1 MSFTLHGIGASSGIA
16 IGRAHLAS
24 PSRVE
29 VAHYSLPESQ
39 IESELKRFDD
49 AVEQTRTE
57 LRNLRSQIPASAPA
71 ELPAFLDMHLLIL
84 DDNMIDEEPKRLIR
98 EQRCNAEWALT
109 QQMEALVAR
118 FEEIEDPYL
127 RSRQED
133 VVQVVQRV
141 IKVLVGHPGQLPA
154 GTDGEECVLVSHEL
168 TPADMIQF
176 KSTRF
181 AAFITDLGG
190 ATSHTAIMARSL
202 GIPSVMAL
210 HQARSLIKDHE
221 WIIVDGREGVVIV
234 DPDEKILE
242 EYRHRQAV
250 WIKATEKLKKL
261 KTSRAKTL
269 DGTNVE
275 LFANIELPQDM
286 PAVLE
291 SGAQGIGLFRSEFL
305 FLNRDDLP
313 SEEEQFEAYKSVAVA
328 MEDKPV
334 TIRTLDL
341 GADKQAPWGH
351 TVADNPAL
359 GLRAI
364 RLCLAEPRLFET
376 QLRAILR
383 ASAFGKVRI
392 LIPML
397 GNFGE
402 LKATLQMIAAIK
414 ESLRAEGIRFDERIP
429 VGGMIE
435 VPAAA
440 LLAEQLAKQLDFLSI
455 GTNDLIQ
462 YAVAID
468 RLNDEVSYL
477 YDPLNPGVLRLVRM
491 TLEAGLAAGVPVA
504 MCGEMAGDPRF
515 TRLLLGLGLREF
527 SVHPSVL
534 LEIKQII
541 NSTVVADAEPLAREL
556 LDRVDGPR
564 RHEVLDALDGGE
576 PGGSAPFR
584 TVRPATW
591 NAGSPMQ

>member
-29 VAHYSLPESQ
+29 VAHYVLPENL
-39 IESELKRFDD
+39 IDSELARFTA
-49 AVEQTRTE
+49 AVEQTREE
-57 LRNLRSQIPASAPA
+57 LRTLRSQIPPHAPA

-98 EQRCNAEWALT
+98 EQHCNAEWALT

-118 FEEIEDPYL
+118 FDEIEDAYL

-141 IKVLVGHPGQLPA
+141 IKTLVGHPGTAVPQTTA
-154 GTDGEECVLVSHEL
+154 EECVLVAHEL
-168 TPADMIQF
+168 TPADMILF
-176 KSTRF
+176 KNTKF

-190 ATSHTAIMARSL
+190 ATSHTAILARGL

-210 HQARSLIKDHE
+210 HQARNLIRDHE

-234 DPDEKILE
+234 DPDETVLE
-242 EYRHRQAV
+242 EYRAKQAKWRQ
-250 WIKATEKLKKL
+250 ATEKLKKL
-261 KTSRAKTL
+261 KSSRAITL
-269 DGTNVE
+269 DGAAIE
-275 LFANIELPQDM
+275 LHANIELPEDM
-286 PAVLE
+286 PAVKE

-313 SEEEQFEAYKSVAVA
+313 GEDEQFEAYRSVLET
-328 MEDKPV
+328 MDGKPV

-364 RLCLAEPRLFET
+364 RLCLAEPKLFET

-383 ASAFGKVRI
+383 ASAHGKARI

-397 GNFGE
+397 GNYSE
-402 LKATLQMIAAIK
+402 LRTTLQMIDSVKKELRKQKIK
-414 ESLRAEGIRFDERIP
+414 FDDDIP

-440 LLAEQLAKQLDFLSI
+440 LLADQFAKQLDFMSI

-462 YAVAID
+462 YTLAID
-468 RLNDEVSYL
+468 RADDAVAHL
-477 YDPLNPGVLRLVRM
+477 YDPLHPAVLNLIQH
-491 TLEAGLAAGVPVA
+491 TIKSGAKAGRPVA
-504 MCGEMAGDPRF
+504 VCGEMAGDPRL
-515 TRLLLGLGLREF
+515 TRLLLGLGLRHF
-527 SVHPSVL
+527 SMQPASILAVKQQVMRSL
-534 LEIKQII
+534 LDE
-541 NSTVVADAEPLAREL
+541 VADLAQRLLKNTDPDKTALL
-556 LDRVDGPR
+556 LDK
-564 RHEVLDALDGGE
+564 LN
-576 PGGSAPFR
+576 
-584 TVRPATW
+584 T
-591 NAGSPMQ
+591 

>member
-1 MSFTLHGIGASSGIA
+1 VSFTLHGIGASSGIA

-29 VAHYSLPESQ
+29 VAHYALPEDQ
-39 IESELKRFDD
+39 IESELERFAA
-49 AVEQTRTE
+49 AVEQTREE
-57 LRNLRSQIPASAPA
+57 LRNLRSQIPQHAPA

-84 DDNMIDEEPKRLIR
+84 DDNMIDEDPKRLIR
-98 EQRCNAEWALT
+98 EQHCNAEWALT

-118 FEEIEDPYL
+118 FDEIEDPYL

-141 IKVLVGHPGQLPA
+141 IKTLVGHPGTAVPL
-154 GTDGEECVLVSHEL
+154 TEEEECVLVSHEL
-168 TPADMIQF
+168 TPADMILF
-176 KSTRF
+176 KNTKF

-190 ATSHTAIMARSL
+190 ATSHTAILARSL

-210 HQARSLIKDHE
+210 HQARNLIRDHE

-234 DPDEKILE
+234 DPDEKVLE
-242 EYRHRQAV
+242 EYRAKQAKWRQ
-250 WIKATEKLKKL
+250 KTEKLKKL
-261 KTSRAKTL
+261 KSSRAITL
-269 DGTNVE
+269 DGTAIE
-275 LFANIELPQDM
+275 LQANIELKEDL
-286 PAVLE
+286 PAVKE
-291 SGAQGIGLFRSEFL
+291 AGAQGIGLFRSEFL

-313 SEEEQFEAYKSVAVA
+313 SEDEQFEAYKTVVE
-328 MEDKPV
+328 MMDGKPV

-383 ASAFGKVRI
+383 ASAYGKARI

-402 LKATLQMIAAIK
+402 LRATLQLIQAAKQALREQGLKYDENIA
-414 ESLRAEGIRFDERIP
+414 

-440 LLAEQLAKQLDFLSI
+440 LLADQFAKQLDFLSI

-462 YAVAID
+462 YTLAID
-468 RLNDEVSYL
+468 RADDAVAHL
-477 YDPLNPGVLRLVRM
+477 YDPLHPAVLNLIQHTIRSGKK
-491 TLEAGLAAGVPVA
+491 AGKPVA
-504 MCGEMAGDPRF
+504 VCGEMAGDPNL
-515 TRLLLGLGLREF
+515 TRLLLGLGLRHF
-527 SVHPSVL
+527 SMQPASILAV
-534 LEIKQII
+534 KQQVIRSMI
-541 NSTVVADAEPLAREL
+541 DEVTDLALRLQKNTDPDKVAGL
-556 LDRVDGPR
+556 LDK
-564 RHEVLDALDGGE
+564 LN
-576 PGGSAPFR
+576 S
-584 TVRPATW
+584 
-591 NAGSPMQ
+591 

>member
-1 MSFTLHGIGASSGIA
+1 
-16 IGRAHLAS
+16 
-24 PSRVE
+24 
-29 VAHYSLPESQ
+29 
-39 IESELKRFDD
+39 
-49 AVEQTRTE
+49 
-57 LRNLRSQIPASAPA
+57 
-71 ELPAFLDMHLLIL
+71 
-84 DDNMIDEEPKRLIR
+84 
-98 EQRCNAEWALT
+98 
-109 QQMEALVAR
+109 
-118 FEEIEDPYL
+118 
-127 RSRQED
+127 

-154 GTDGEECVLVSHEL
+154 GKDGEECVLVSHEL
-168 TPADMIQF
+168 TPADMILF
-176 KSTRF
+176 KNTKF

-190 ATSHTAIMARSL
+190 ATSHTAILARSL

-234 DPDEKILE
+234 DPDPMILD
-242 EYRHRQAV
+242 EYRQRQAA
-250 WIKATEKLKKL
+250 WLKATEKLKRL
-261 KTSRAKTL
+261 RTSRAQTL
-269 DGTNVE
+269 DGTKVE

-313 SEEEQFEAYKSVAVA
+313 SEEEQFEAYRTVVET
-328 MEDKPV
+328 MGGKPV

-402 LKATLQMIAAIK
+402 LKSTLQLIATAK
-414 ESLRAEGIRFDERIP
+414 ASLRDDGLNFDSRVP

-440 LLAEQLAKQLDFLSI
+440 LLADQFARQLDFLSI

-462 YAVAID
+462 YTLAID
-468 RLNDEVSYL
+468 RADDAVAHL
-477 YDPLNPGVLRLVRM
+477 YDPLHPAVLALIQQTIRSGQR
-491 TLEAGLAAGVPVA
+491 AGRPVSI
-504 MCGEMAGDPRF
+504 CGEMAGDPQL
-515 TRLLLGLGLREF
+515 TRLLLGLGLRHF
-527 SVHPSVL
+527 SMQPASILAVKHQILSSLIDEVTDLSLPL
-534 LEIKQII
+534 LRNTDPEKTP
-541 NSTVVADAEPLAREL
+541 NLLARL
-556 LDRVDGPR
+556 NGK
-564 RHEVLDALDGGE
+564 
-576 PGGSAPFR
+576 
-584 TVRPATW
+584 T
-591 NAGSPMQ
+591 

>member
-1 MSFTLHGIGASSGIA
+1 VSFTLHGIGASSGIA

-29 VAHYSLPESQ
+29 VAHYVLPESQ
-39 IESELKRFDD
+39 IDSELERFSA
-49 AVEQTRTE
+49 AVEQTREE
-57 LRNLRSQIPASAPA
+57 LRTLRSQIPAHAPA

-118 FEEIEDPYL
+118 FDEIEDPYL

-141 IKVLVGHPGQLPA
+141 IKTLVGHPGTAVPQT
-154 GTDGEECVLVSHEL
+154 GSEDSVLVAHEL
-168 TPADMIQF
+168 TPADMILF
-176 KSTRF
+176 KNTKF

-190 ATSHTAIMARSL
+190 ATSHTAILARSL

-210 HQARSLIKDHE
+210 HQARNLIRDHE

-234 DPDEKILE
+234 DPDETVLA
-242 EYRHRQAV
+242 EYREKQARWRQ
-250 WIKATEKLKKL
+250 ATEKLKKL
-261 KTSRAKTL
+261 KSSRAVTM
-269 DGTNVE
+269 DGAAIE
-275 LFANIELPQDM
+275 LYANIELPEDM
-286 PAVLE
+286 PAVKE
-291 SGAQGIGLFRSEFL
+291 AGAQGIGLFRSEFL

-313 SEEEQFEAYKSVAVA
+313 TEDEQFEAYKSVIEA
-328 MEDKPV
+328 MDGKPV

-364 RLCLAEPRLFET
+364 RLCLAEPKLFET

-383 ASAFGKVRI
+383 ASRFGRARI

-402 LKATLQMIAAIK
+402 LRATLQMI
-414 ESLRAEGIRFDERIP
+414 ESVKKDLRAEQIKFDDDID

-440 LLAEQLAKQLDFLSI
+440 LLADQFAKQLDFLSI

-462 YAVAID
+462 YTLAID
-468 RLNDEVSYL
+468 RADDAVAHL
-477 YDPLNPGVLRLVRM
+477 YDPLHPAVL
-491 TLEAGLAAGVPVA
+491 TLIQHTIRSGNKAGRPVA
-504 MCGEMAGDPRF
+504 VCGEMAGDPRL
-515 TRLLLGLGLREF
+515 TRLLLGLGLRHF
-527 SVHPSVL
+527 SMQPAS
-534 LEIKQII
+534 I
-541 NSTVVADAEPLAREL
+541 LAVKHQVMRSMLDEVTDLAQRLQKNTDPDKVPAL
-556 LDRVDGPR
+556 LDK
-564 RHEVLDALDGGE
+564 LN
-576 PGGSAPFR
+576 
-584 TVRPATW
+584 T
-591 NAGSPMQ
+591 

>member
-1 MSFTLHGIGASSGIA
+1 MSFTLHGISASSGIA

-29 VAHYSLPESQ
+29 VAHYVLPDNL
-39 IESELKRFDD
+39 IESELERFAA
-49 AVEQTRTE
+49 AVEQTREE
-57 LRNLRSQIPASAPA
+57 LRTLRAQIPAHAPA

-118 FEEIEDPYL
+118 FEEIEDAYL

-141 IKVLVGHPGQLPA
+141 IKTLVGHPGTAVPQ
-154 GTDGEECVLVSHEL
+154 TDSEDSVLVAHEL
-168 TPADMIQF
+168 TPADMILF
-176 KSTRF
+176 KNTKF

-190 ATSHTAIMARSL
+190 ATSHTAILARSL
-202 GIPSVMAL
+202 GIPAVMAL
-210 HQARSLIKDHE
+210 HQARNLIRDHE
-221 WIIVDGREGVVIV
+221 WVIVDGREGVVIV
-234 DPDEKILE
+234 DPDDAVLE
-242 EYRHRQAV
+242 EYRAKQAKWRQ
-250 WIKATEKLKKL
+250 ATEKLKKL
-261 KTSRAKTL
+261 KSSRAITQ
-269 DGTNVE
+269 DGVVVD
-275 LFANIELPQDM
+275 LHANIELQNDIQ
-286 PAVLE
+286 AVKE
-291 SGAQGIGLFRSEFL
+291 VSAQGIGLFRSEFL

-313 SEEEQFEAYKSVAVA
+313 TEDEQYEAYRAVVEA
-328 MEDKPV
+328 MDGKPV

-364 RLCLAEPRLFET
+364 RLCLAEPKLFES

-383 ASAFGKVRI
+383 ASAHGKARI

-397 GNFGE
+397 GNFAE
-402 LKATLQMIAAIK
+402 LRATLQMIESVKK
-414 ESLRAEGIRFDERIP
+414 ELREQNLKYDEQIQ

-440 LLAEQLAKQLDFLSI
+440 LLAEQFARHLDFMSI

-462 YAVAID
+462 YTLAID
-468 RLNDEVSYL
+468 RADDAVAHL
-477 YDPLNPGVLRLVRM
+477 YDPLHPAVLQLIQHTIRSGKK
-491 TLEAGLAAGVPVA
+491 AGKPVA
-504 MCGEMAGDPRF
+504 VCGEMAGDPRL
-515 TRLLLGLGLREF
+515 TRLLLGLGLRHF
-527 SVHPSVL
+527 SMQPASILAVKQQVMRTLTGDATVDAQRL
-534 LEIKQII
+534 LK
-541 NSTVVADAEPLAREL
+541 NTDPDKTASL
-556 LDRVDGPR
+556 LDK
-564 RHEVLDALDGGE
+564 L
-576 PGGSAPFR
+576 
-584 TVRPATW
+584 
-591 NAGSPMQ
+591 NA

>member
-39 IESELKRFDD
+39 VDPELKRFDD

-57 LRNLRSQIPASAPA
+57 LRKLRSQIPASAPA

-154 GTDGEECVLVSHEL
+154 GTEGEECVLVSHEL

-242 EYRHRQAV
+242 EYRHRQAA

-313 SEEEQFEAYKSVAVA
+313 TEEEQFEAYKTVAET

-383 ASAFGKVRI
+383 ASVFGKVRI

-402 LKATLQMIAAIK
+402 LKATLQLIAATK
-414 ESLRAEGIRFDERIP
+414 ESLREEGIRFDERIS

-440 LLAEQLAKQLDFLSI
+440 LLAEQFAKQLDFLSI

-462 YAVAID
+462 YTLAID
-468 RLNDEVSYL
+468 RADDAVAHL
-477 YDPLNPGVLRLVRM
+477 YDPLHPAVLNLIQHTIRSGQK
-491 TLEAGLAAGVPVA
+491 AGKPVSV
-504 MCGEMAGDPRF
+504 CGEMAGDSQL
-515 TRLLLGLGLREF
+515 TRLLLGLGLRHF
-527 SVHPSVL
+527 SMQPASILAVKHQILGSMIDEVTDLAIPL
-534 LEIKQII
+534 LK
-541 NSTVVADAEPLAREL
+541 NTDAEKTASL
-556 LDRVDGPR
+556 LGK
-564 RHEVLDALDGGE
+564 LNGK
-576 PGGSAPFR
+576 S
-584 TVRPATW
+584 
-591 NAGSPMQ
+591 

>member
-1 MSFTLHGIGASSGIA
+1 MSFTLHGIGASPGIA

-29 VAHYSLPESQ
+29 VAHYVLPENL
-39 IESELKRFDD
+39 IDSELKRFED
-49 AVEQTRTE
+49 AVEKTREE
-57 LRNLRSQIPASAPA
+57 LRTLRSQIPVHAPA

-118 FEEIEDPYL
+118 FEEIEDAYL

-141 IKVLVGHPGQLPA
+141 IKTLVGHPGTAVPQTTA
-154 GTDGEECVLVSHEL
+154 EECVLVAHEM
-168 TPADMIQF
+168 TPADMILF
-176 KSTRF
+176 KNTKF

-190 ATSHTAIMARSL
+190 ATSHTAILARGL
-202 GIPSVMAL
+202 GIPAVMAL
-210 HQARSLIKDHE
+210 HQARNLIRDHE
-221 WIIVDGREGVVIV
+221 WIIVDGREGVVVV
-234 DPDEKILE
+234 DPDEKVLD
-242 EYRHRQAV
+242 EYRRKQARWRQE
-250 WIKATEKLKKL
+250 TEKLKKI
-261 KTSRAKTL
+261 KSSRAVTM
-269 DGTNVE
+269 DGAVIE
-275 LFANIELPQDM
+275 LHANIELPQDM
-286 PAVLE
+286 PAVKE
-291 SGAQGIGLFRSEFL
+291 TGAQGIGLFRSEFL

-313 SEEEQFEAYKSVAVA
+313 TEDEQFEAYKAVIEA
-328 MEDKPV
+328 MDGKPV

-364 RLCLAEPRLFET
+364 RLCLAEPRLFEA

-383 ASAFGKVRI
+383 ASAFGKARI

-402 LKATLQMIAAIK
+402 LRATLQMIDGVKK
-414 ESLRAEGIRFDERIP
+414 ELRERKIRFDESVP

-435 VPAAA
+435 IPAAA
-440 LLAEQLAKQLDFLSI
+440 LLAEQFARQLDFLSI

-462 YAVAID
+462 YTLAID
-468 RLNDEVSYL
+468 RADDAVSHL
-477 YDPLNPGVLRLVRM
+477 YDPLHPAVLHLIQH
-491 TLEAGLAAGVPVA
+491 TIKSGKKAGKPVA
-504 MCGEMAGDPRF
+504 VCGEMAGDPRL
-515 TRLLLGLGLREF
+515 TRLLIGLGLRHF
-527 SVHPSVL
+527 SMQPASILAVKQQVIRSMIGDSIVHTQHLLKNIDPEKTAGL
-534 LEIKQII
+534 LEK
-541 NSTVVADAEPLAREL
+541 L
-556 LDRVDGPR
+556 
-564 RHEVLDALDGGE
+564 
-576 PGGSAPFR
+576 
-584 TVRPATW
+584 
-591 NAGSPMQ
+591 NA

>member
-29 VAHYSLPESQ
+29 VAHYVLPEDQ
-39 IESELKRFDD
+39 IDSELKRFAD
-49 AVEQTRTE
+49 AVEQTRDE
-57 LRNLRSQIPASAPA
+57 LRTLRSQIPPHAPA

-118 FEEIEDPYL
+118 FEEIEDAYL

-141 IKVLVGHPGQLPA
+141 IKTLVGHPGTAVPQSIA
-154 GTDGEECVLVSHEL
+154 EECVLVAHEL
-168 TPADMIQF
+168 TPADMILF
-176 KSTRF
+176 KNTKF

-190 ATSHTAIMARSL
+190 ATSHTAILARSL

-210 HQARSLIKDHE
+210 HQARNLIRDHE

-234 DPDEKILE
+234 DPDETVLA
-242 EYRHRQAV
+242 EYREKQARWRQ
-250 WIKATEKLKKL
+250 ATEKLKKL
-261 KTSRAKTL
+261 KSSRAVTL
-269 DGTNVE
+269 DGAAIE
-275 LFANIELPQDM
+275 LYANIELPEDM
-286 PAVLE
+286 PAVKE
-291 SGAQGIGLFRSEFL
+291 AGAQGIGLFRSEFL

-313 SEEEQFEAYKSVAVA
+313 TEDEQFEAYKSVIEA
-328 MEDKPV
+328 MDGKPV

-364 RLCLAEPRLFET
+364 RLCLAEPKLFEA

-383 ASAFGKVRI
+383 ASRYGKARI

-402 LKATLQMIAAIK
+402 LRTTLQMIESVKQDLRDEKIK
-414 ESLRAEGIRFDERIP
+414 FDDNIA

-440 LLAEQLAKQLDFLSI
+440 LLADQFAKQLNFLSI

-462 YAVAID
+462 YTLAID
-468 RLNDEVSYL
+468 RADDAVAHL
-477 YDPLNPGVLRLVRM
+477 YDPLHPAVLNLIQHTIRSGAK
-491 TLEAGLAAGVPVA
+491 AGRPVA
-504 MCGEMAGDPRF
+504 VCGEMAGDPTL
-515 TRLLLGLGLREF
+515 TRLLLGLGLRHF
-527 SVHPSVL
+527 SMQPASILAV
-534 LEIKQII
+534 KQQVMR
-541 NSTVVADAEPLAREL
+541 SMVDEVADLAQRLLKNTDPDKTAGL
-556 LDRVDGPR
+556 LDK
-564 RHEVLDALDGGE
+564 LN
-576 PGGSAPFR
+576 
-584 TVRPATW
+584 T
-591 NAGSPMQ
+591 

>member
-16 IGRAHLAS
+16 IGRAHLAT

-29 VAHYSLPESQ
+29 VAHYVLPEHL
-39 IESELKRFDD
+39 IDSELERFEK
-49 AVEQTRTE
+49 AVEQTREE
-57 LRNLRSQIPASAPA
+57 LRGLRAQIPPHAPA

-118 FEEIEDPYL
+118 FNEIEDPYL

-141 IKVLVGHPGQLPA
+141 LKTLVGHPGIAVPQ
-154 GTDGEECVLVSHEL
+154 TEEEECVLVSHEL
-168 TPADMIQF
+168 TPADMILF
-176 KSTRF
+176 KNTKF

-190 ATSHTAIMARSL
+190 ATSHTAILARSL

-210 HQARSLIKDHE
+210 HQARNLIRDHE

-234 DPDEKILE
+234 DPDETVLT
-242 EYRHRQAV
+242 EYRAKQAKWRQ
-250 WIKATEKLKKL
+250 ATEKLKKL
-261 KTSRAKTL
+261 KSSRAVTL
-269 DGTNVE
+269 DGTSVE
-275 LFANIELPQDM
+275 LYANIELQSDM
-286 PAVLE
+286 PAVKE
-291 SGAQGIGLFRSEFL
+291 TGAQGIGLFRSEFL
-305 FLNRDDLP
+305 FLNREDLP
-313 SEEEQFEAYKSVAVA
+313 SEDEQYETYRAVVEA
-328 MEDKPV
+328 MDGKPV

-364 RLCLAEPRLFET
+364 RLCLAEPKLFAT

-383 ASAFGKVRI
+383 ASAHGNARI

-397 GNFGE
+397 GNFAE
-402 LKATLQMIAAIK
+402 LRTSLQIIDGVK
-414 ESLRAEGIRFDERIP
+414 KDLHEQNIRFDENIQ

-440 LLAEQLAKQLDFLSI
+440 LLANEFARHLDFLSI

-462 YAVAID
+462 YTLAID
-468 RLNDEVSYL
+468 RADDAVAHL
-477 YDPLNPGVLRLVRM
+477 YDPLHPAVLSLIQHTIKCGNR
-491 TLEAGLAAGVPVA
+491 AGKPVA
-504 MCGEMAGDPRF
+504 ICGEMAGDPRL
-515 TRLLLGLGLREF
+515 TRLLLGLGLRHF
-527 SVHPSVL
+527 SMQPASILAV
-534 LEIKQII
+534 KQQIMRTMT
-541 NSTVVADAEPLAREL
+541 STVTDLARRMVKNTNPDKTASL
-556 LDRVDGPR
+556 LDK
-564 RHEVLDALDGGE
+564 L
-576 PGGSAPFR
+576 
-584 TVRPATW
+584 
-591 NAGSPMQ
+591 NA

>member
-1 MSFTLHGIGASSGIA
+1 MSFTLHGIGASGGIA

-29 VAHYSLPESQ
+29 VAHYSLPNDQ
-39 IESELKRFDD
+39 IDSELKRFDD
-49 AVEQTRTE
+49 AVEQTRME
-57 LRNLRSQIPASAPA
+57 LRNLRSQIPANAPA

-98 EQRCNAEWALT
+98 DQRCNAEWALT
-109 QQMEALVAR
+109 QQMDALVAR

-141 IKVLVGHPGQLPA
+141 IKVLVGHPGQLSA
-154 GTDGEECVLVSHEL
+154 GVEGEECVLVSHEL
-168 TPADMIQF
+168 SPADMIQF
-176 KSTRF
+176 KNTRF

-210 HQARSLIKDHE
+210 HQARNLIRDHE

-234 DPDEKILE
+234 DPDENILD
-242 EYRHRQAV
+242 EYRNRQAA
-250 WIKATEKLKKL
+250 WLKATEKLKKL

-269 DGTNVE
+269 DGTEVE

-313 SEEEQFEAYKSVAVA
+313 SEEEQFEAYKSVAQG
-328 MEDKPV
+328 MKDKPV

-397 GNFGE
+397 GNFAE
-402 LKATLQMIAAIK
+402 LKATLQLIASTK
-414 ESLRAEGIRFDERIP
+414 QGLRAEGVKYDERVP

-435 VPAAA
+435 IPAAA
-440 LLAEQLAKQLDFLSI
+440 LLAEQFARQLDFLSI

-462 YAVAID
+462 YTLAID
-468 RLNDEVSYL
+468 RADDSVAHL
-477 YDPLNPGVLRLVRM
+477 YDPLHPAVL
-491 TLEAGLAAGVPVA
+491 GLIQHTIRSGQKAARHVSI
-504 MCGEMAGDPRF
+504 CGEMAGDPQL
-515 TRLLLGLGLREF
+515 TRLLLGLGLRNF
-527 SVHPSVL
+527 SMQPASILAVKHQILGSLVDEVTDLSLQLIRNTDPEKTPAL
-534 LEIKQII
+534 LAKL
-541 NSTVVADAEPLAREL
+541 NGRS
-556 LDRVDGPR
+556 
-564 RHEVLDALDGGE
+564 
-576 PGGSAPFR
+576 
-584 TVRPATW
+584 
-591 NAGSPMQ
+591 

>member
-1 MSFTLHGIGASSGIA
+1 MSFTLHGISASPGIA

-29 VAHYSLPESQ
+29 VAHYVLPDNQ
-39 IESELKRFDD
+39 IDSELERFSA
-49 AVEQTRTE
+49 AVEQTREE
-57 LRNLRSQIPASAPA
+57 LRTLRAQIPPHAPA

-118 FEEIEDPYL
+118 FEEIEDAYL

-141 IKVLVGHPGQLPA
+141 IKTLVGHPVTAVPQ
-154 GTDGEECVLVSHEL
+154 TDSEESVLVAHEL
-168 TPADMIQF
+168 TPADMILF
-176 KSTRF
+176 KNTKF

-190 ATSHTAIMARSL
+190 ATSHTAILARSL
-202 GIPSVMAL
+202 GIPAVMAL
-210 HQARSLIKDHE
+210 HQARNLIREHE
-221 WIIVDGREGVVIV
+221 WVIVDGREGVVIV
-234 DPDEKILE
+234 DPDEIVLE
-242 EYRHRQAV
+242 EYRAKQSKWRR
-250 WIKATEKLKKL
+250 ATEKLKKL
-261 KTSRAKTL
+261 KSSRAITQ
-269 DGTNVE
+269 DGVVIE
-275 LFANIELPQDM
+275 LFANIELQGDIQ
-286 PAVLE
+286 AVKE
-291 SGAQGIGLFRSEFL
+291 VGAQGVGLFRSEFL

-313 SEEEQFEAYKSVAVA
+313 TEDEQYEAYRAVVEA
-328 MEDKPV
+328 MDGKPV

-364 RLCLAEPRLFET
+364 RLCLAEPKLFET

-383 ASAFGKVRI
+383 ASAHGKARI

-397 GNFGE
+397 GSFAE
-402 LKATLQMIAAIK
+402 LRASLQMIESVKKELSEHNIK
-414 ESLRAEGIRFDERIP
+414 YDDKIQ

-440 LLAEQLAKQLDFLSI
+440 LLAEHFAKHLDFMSI

-462 YAVAID
+462 YTLAID
-468 RLNDEVSYL
+468 RADDAVAHL
-477 YDPLNPGVLRLVRM
+477 YDPLHPAVLQLIQHTIRSGKK
-491 TLEAGLAAGVPVA
+491 AGKPVA
-504 MCGEMAGDPRF
+504 VCGEMAGDPRL
-515 TRLLLGLGLREF
+515 TRLLLGLGLRHF
-527 SVHPSVL
+527 SMQPASILAVKQQVMRTLTGDVTVDAQRL
-534 LEIKQII
+534 LK
-541 NSTVVADAEPLAREL
+541 NTDPDKTASL
-556 LDRVDGPR
+556 LDK
-564 RHEVLDALDGGE
+564 L
-576 PGGSAPFR
+576 
-584 TVRPATW
+584 
-591 NAGSPMQ
+591 NA

>member
-1 MSFTLHGIGASSGIA
+1 VSFTLHGIGASTGIA

-29 VAHYSLPESQ
+29 VAHYVLPENQ
-39 IESELKRFDD
+39 IDSELERFAA
-49 AVEQTRTE
+49 AVEQTREE
-57 LRNLRSQIPASAPA
+57 LRNLRSQIPTHAPA

-141 IKVLVGHPGQLPA
+141 IKTLVGHPGTAVPL
-154 GTDGEECVLVSHEL
+154 TEEEECVLVSHEL

-176 KSTRF
+176 KNTKF

-190 ATSHTAIMARSL
+190 ATSHTAILARSL

-210 HQARSLIKDHE
+210 HQARTLIRDHE

-234 DPDEKILE
+234 DPDEKVLE
-242 EYRHRQAV
+242 EYRSKQAKWRQ
-250 WIKATEKLKKL
+250 KTEKLKKL
-261 KTSRAKTL
+261 KSSRAITL
-269 DGTNVE
+269 DGTAIE
-275 LFANIELPQDM
+275 LHANIELKEDL
-286 PAVLE
+286 PAVKE
-291 SGAQGIGLFRSEFL
+291 AGAQGIGLFRSEFL

-313 SEEEQFEAYKSVAVA
+313 SEDEQFESYKTVVE
-328 MEDKPV
+328 MMDGKPV

-383 ASAFGKVRI
+383 ASAFGKTRI

-402 LKATLQMIAAIK
+402 LRTTLQLIQTAK
-414 ESLRAEGIRFDERIP
+414 QGLREQGVKFDEGIA

-440 LLAEQLAKQLDFLSI
+440 LLADQFARHLDFLSI

-462 YAVAID
+462 YTLAID
-468 RLNDEVSYL
+468 RADDAVAHL
-477 YDPLNPGVLRLVRM
+477 YDPLHPAVLNLIQHTIRSGKK
-491 TLEAGLAAGVPVA
+491 AGKPVA
-504 MCGEMAGDPRF
+504 VCGEMAGDPNL
-515 TRLLLGLGLREF
+515 TRLLLGLGLRHF
-527 SVHPSVL
+527 SMQPASILAV
-534 LEIKQII
+534 KQQVIRSMI
-541 NSTVVADAEPLAREL
+541 DEVTDLTLRLQKNIDPDKVAAL
-556 LDRVDGPR
+556 LDK
-564 RHEVLDALDGGE
+564 LN
-576 PGGSAPFR
+576 S
-584 TVRPATW
+584 
-591 NAGSPMQ
+591 